1 MHGYMKIII
10 LLAFS
15 SFCMGVAE
23 FIISGILT
31 NLSRHFNILI
41 GEAGNLATMY
51 ALGVVI
57 GAPIVSILISSW
69 NYRTQ
74 LVFALFIF
82 SCANTIIF
90 FSDSFLLT
98 LVARFVCGLM
108 HGLFFVIA
116 TIVVMKVSPK
126 EKVSR
131 CFSIMVSGL
140 TLALVTGVPLGIFLS
155 EIFGLLAPFAFVCIA
170 SLLVSSSAL
179 IIMPHIP
186 SNKGSLKNLLVAFR
200 FPPVYQGFL
209 ITAFTCGSQFVLYVY
224 MRVFLDSHGFSHD
237 SIKQIF
243 LLYGLAAVVGNLF
256 GGRLTDSKG
265 SFVSL
270 GIILSLQILSFALM
284 SVTHFIN
291 DYVIVINIFFM
302 AFFGFASIS
311 PLKMLATHLSRTFT
325 PKTQNDTIALN
336 EGAFNVGIA
345 LASFCG
351 GLVEHNIGINFNG
364 IFSAIFSGI
373 AIFVLLYFI
382 RRVYYKMQ

>member
-31 NLSRHFNILI
+31 NLSRHFNVLI

-57 GAPIVSILISSW
+57 GAPIVSVLISSW
-69 NYRTQ
+69 NYRIQ

-116 TIVVMKVSPK
+116 TIVAINVAPTQKTS
-126 EKVSR
+126 SAL
-131 CFSIMVSGL
+131 SLMVSGL
-140 TLALVTGVPLGIFLS
+140 TIALVTGIPLGIFLS
-155 EIFGLLAPFAFVCIA
+155 ENCSLLFPFAFIA
-170 SLLVSSSAL
+170 ILSFCVAL
-179 IIMPHIP
+179 MAFFVMPNLQ
-186 SNKGSLKNLLVAFR
+186 SKQGSLKNLIIAFR
-200 FPPVYQGFL
+200 YAPLYQGFVV
-209 ITAFTCGSQFVLYVY
+209 TAFTCGSQFVLYVY
-224 MRVFLDSHGFSHD
+224 LRAFLETHDFSTNA
-237 SIKQIF
+237 IKQIF
-243 LLYGLAAVVGNLF
+243 LLYGVAAIFGNLF
-256 GGRLTDSKG
+256 GGKFADLKG

-270 GIILSLQILSFALM
+270 CIILVLQVLFFSLM
-284 SVTHFIN
+284 SVTHFMGH
-291 DYVIVINIFFM
+291 YFVIINILCM
-302 AFFGFASIS
+302 AFFGFASIA
-311 PLKMLATHLSRTFT
+311 PLKMLSSHLARIYT

-345 LASFCG
+345 LASLIG
-351 GLVEHNIGINFNG
+351 GVVEYTIGINFNG
-364 IFSAIFSGI
+364 IFSALFSVV
-373 AIFVLLYFI
+373 AWFI
-382 RRVYYKMQ
+382 LFFCIRTAYYHI